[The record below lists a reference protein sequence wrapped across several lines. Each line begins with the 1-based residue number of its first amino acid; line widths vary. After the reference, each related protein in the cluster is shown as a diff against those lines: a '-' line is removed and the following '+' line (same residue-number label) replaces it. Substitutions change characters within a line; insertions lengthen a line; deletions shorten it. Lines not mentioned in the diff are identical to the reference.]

1 MLTLGIDTATE
12 VGAVG
17 LVEGSSIVGEL
28 SFAARLAQAERL
40 IPAIERLMGLHGREP
55 GELELIAVVSGPGSF
70 TGLRIGLATAKG
82 LAQAL
87 QVPLV
92 GVPTLASYAARVG
105 FWPERTLV
113 VLHDRRN
120 LVWWGEFHQGR
131 MEGEE
136 RLWEVERLLEEEDRL
151 KGALCLGS
159 GAARYREELSARG
172 AIIAPAELNRPSGAR
187 VALLGLERYSQTG
200 KDELFTLEPRYLQRP
215 LAEVSLESSQ
225 AKAKADPERKPDER

>member
-12 VGAVG
+12 IGAVG
-17 LVEGSSIVGEL
+17 LIEGSSIIGEL

-40 IPAIERLMGLHGREP
+40 IPAIERLMGLHGRESR
-55 GELELIAVVSGPGSF
+55 ELELIAVSCGPGSF

-87 QVPLV
+87 GVPLV
-92 GVPTLASYAARVG
+92 GVPTLASYAARVS
-105 FWPERTLV
+105 FWPGRTLV

-136 RLWEVERLLEEEDRL
+136 HLWEIERLLEDEGKLR
-151 KGALCLGS
+151 GALCLGS
-159 GAARYREELSARG
+159 GAVRYREELSAKG
-172 AIIAPAELNRPSGAR
+172 AIIAPAELNRPSGAT
-187 VALLGLERYSQTG
+187 VALLGLERHAQTG

-215 LAEVSLESSQ
+215 LAEVSLERTQ
-225 AKAKADPERKPDER
+225 ADEEGRRAL